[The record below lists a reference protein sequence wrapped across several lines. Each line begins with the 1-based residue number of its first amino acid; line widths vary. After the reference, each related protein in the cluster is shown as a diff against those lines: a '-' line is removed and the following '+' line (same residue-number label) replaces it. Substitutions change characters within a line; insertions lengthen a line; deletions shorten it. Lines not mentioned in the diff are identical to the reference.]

1 MKSNEIGVSYK
12 IRCFRLCLDF
22 IKKIII
28 LSTLRTTWFT
38 FTITIWRKH
47 KFTRTFRCLH
57 FFVFFFF
64 VYFFTAVCSWLS
76 QFIIFF
82 FCFFS
87 LAREFWKKVSQD
99 VCAVAVDLIAPGFVT
114 VYTKLSIQF
123 LLQSFAFE
131 AMYREQNTHSL
142 FFSRSS
148 FSIFSQ
154 RLKYTIV
161 TTYLENA
168 RWICV
173 TITSSSK
180 TQLATEFHR
189 LNCTV
194 WKKREKQFKTYTPK
208 QTRFFQCPIW
218 KITQLRLKC
227 TNSKQWAQI
236 LRVLFCDKDGNR
248 IESGKTKIR
257 HMAK

>member
-1 MKSNEIGVSYK
+1 MAEP
-12 IRCFRLCLDF
+12 
-22 IKKIII
+22 
-28 LSTLRTTWFT
+28 
-38 FTITIWRKH
+38 
-47 KFTRTFRCLH
+47 
-57 FFVFFFF
+57 
-64 VYFFTAVCSWLS
+64 VYY
-76 QFIIFF
+76 FF

-173 TITSSSK
+173 TIKSSSK

-248 IESGKTKIR
+248 IGSGKTKIR